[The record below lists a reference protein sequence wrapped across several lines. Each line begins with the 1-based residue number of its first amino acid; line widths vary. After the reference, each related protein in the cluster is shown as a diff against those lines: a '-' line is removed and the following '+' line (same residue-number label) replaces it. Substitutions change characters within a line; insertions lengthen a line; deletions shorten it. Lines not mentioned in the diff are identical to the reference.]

1 MAKPAQKNSDAYL
14 HMYRQMVKIRV
25 FEDSANEL
33 YLTAKMPGLTHMYS
47 GQEAVAVGICEAL
60 ETRDKI
66 TSTHRGHGHCVAK
79 GANFKQMFCELLGK
93 DEGYCH
99 GKGGSMHIAD
109 QANGNLGANA
119 IVGGSAGIA
128 TGAALTAKTLGT
140 GDVAV
145 CFFGDGA
152 LGQGLLYECM
162 NMAALWDLPVIYAC
176 ENNLYGEYTHVSEM
190 AAGALMDRASAFGI
204 EENEDETVE
213 TPLWI
218 TSSAIAKF
226 EAPGTGEAI
235 NTVPG
240 GLTNE
245 ELLMDLGKM
254 KHDRANLVSVQVRD
268 DPRMP
273 KPEPKSKLV
282 SNRGKFERVY
292 EPLPPEPN
300 GTSFSITYAPSEDLD
315 VTNVVVGE
323 VISGFD
329 VLAQIGSLPTV
340 PDNSDSPFFQVAKSI
355 GDKRAL
361 VSEKSFGKPFAKVTL
376 LNCGE
381 VASTKPG
388 EEVKSE
394 DGAGEEQSSQ

>member
-1 MAKPAQKNSDAYL
+1 MTRRERRPPPRNIKNGCTIESILSRDEDDEETTTTAFNHPRRRRRDLMMLTSSVFVFPTNAFNAWAASLDDDETKHQKLITNQVFFEFAIDGT
-14 HMYRQMVKIRV
+14 KIGRV
-25 FEDSANEL
+25 VVGVYGNESK
-33 YLTAKMPGLTHMYS
+33 TARRFLALSK
-47 GQEAVAVGICEAL
+47 GI
-60 ETRDKI
+60 
-66 TSTHRGHGHCVAK
+66 
-79 GANFKQMFCELLGK
+79 
-93 DEGYCH
+93 
-99 GKGGSMHIAD
+99 
-109 QANGNLGANA
+109 
-119 IVGGSAGIA
+119 
-128 TGAALTAKTLGT
+128 
-140 GDVAV
+140 
-145 CFFGDGA
+145 
-152 LGQGLLYECM
+152 QGLSYRRK
-162 NMAALWDLPVIYAC
+162 PII
-176 ENNLYGEYTHVSEM
+176 
-190 AAGALMDRASAFGI
+190 GI

>member
-1 MAKPAQKNSDAYL
+1 MTFRRERSTPLPRNIKNGCTAESILSRNEDDEETTKTAFNHPRRRRRDL
-14 HMYRQMVKIRV
+14 MMLASSV
-25 FEDSANEL
+25 FVFP
-33 YLTAKMPGLTHMYS
+33 T
-47 GQEAVAVGICEAL
+47 
-60 ETRDKI
+60 
-66 TSTHRGHGHCVAK
+66 
-79 GANFKQMFCELLGK
+79 
-93 DEGYCH
+93 
-99 GKGGSMHIAD
+99 
-109 QANGNLGANA
+109 NA
-119 IVGGSAGIA
+119 FNAWA
-128 TGAALTAKTLGT
+128 AALDDDETNHQKLITNQVFFEFAIDGTKIGRVVVGVYGNESITARRFL
-140 GDVAV
+140 
-145 CFFGDGA
+145 A
-152 LGQGLLYECM
+152 LSKGIQGLSYRRK
-162 NMAALWDLPVIYAC
+162 PII
-176 ENNLYGEYTHVSEM
+176 
-190 AAGALMDRASAFGI
+190 GI

-394 DGAGEEQSSQ
+394 DGAGEEQSSK

>member
-1 MAKPAQKNSDAYL
+1 MTRGRERSTTLPRIIKNGCTIETILSRDDGETTIAFNHTRRRRDL
-14 HMYRQMVKIRV
+14 MMIAGGVSSSLLFSGFVFPNAPFAWAADDETNRVITNQVFFEFAIDGTKIGQV
-25 FEDSANEL
+25 VVGVYGDESI
-33 YLTAKMPGLTHMYS
+33 TARRFLALSK
-47 GQEAVAVGICEAL
+47 GI
-60 ETRDKI
+60 
-66 TSTHRGHGHCVAK
+66 
-79 GANFKQMFCELLGK
+79 
-93 DEGYCH
+93 
-99 GKGGSMHIAD
+99 
-109 QANGNLGANA
+109 
-119 IVGGSAGIA
+119 
-128 TGAALTAKTLGT
+128 
-140 GDVAV
+140 
-145 CFFGDGA
+145 
-152 LGQGLLYECM
+152 QGLSYRRK
-162 NMAALWDLPVIYAC
+162 PII
-176 ENNLYGEYTHVSEM
+176 
-190 AAGALMDRASAFGI
+190 GI

-218 TSSAIAKF
+218 TSAAIAKF

-245 ELLMDLGKM
+245 ELLKDLGKR

-300 GTSFSITYAPSEDLD
+300 GTSFSITYALSEDLD

>member
-1 MAKPAQKNSDAYL
+1 MTRRERRPPPRNIKNGCTIESILSRDEDDEETTTTAFNHPRRRRRDL
-14 HMYRQMVKIRV
+14 MMLTSSV
-25 FEDSANEL
+25 FVFP
-33 YLTAKMPGLTHMYS
+33 T
-47 GQEAVAVGICEAL
+47 
-60 ETRDKI
+60 
-66 TSTHRGHGHCVAK
+66 
-79 GANFKQMFCELLGK
+79 
-93 DEGYCH
+93 
-99 GKGGSMHIAD
+99 
-109 QANGNLGANA
+109 NA
-119 IVGGSAGIA
+119 FNAWA
-128 TGAALTAKTLGT
+128 AALDDDETKHQKLITNQVFFEFAIDGTKIGRVVVGVYGNESITARRFL
-140 GDVAV
+140 
-145 CFFGDGA
+145 A
-152 LGQGLLYECM
+152 LSKGIKGLSYRRK
-162 NMAALWDLPVIYAC
+162 PII
-176 ENNLYGEYTHVSEM
+176 
-190 AAGALMDRASAFGI
+190 GI

>member
-1 MAKPAQKNSDAYL
+1 MTRRERRPPPRNIKNGCTIESILSRDEDDEETTTTAFNHPRRRRRRDL
-14 HMYRQMVKIRV
+14 MMLTSSV
-25 FEDSANEL
+25 FVFP
-33 YLTAKMPGLTHMYS
+33 T
-47 GQEAVAVGICEAL
+47 
-60 ETRDKI
+60 
-66 TSTHRGHGHCVAK
+66 
-79 GANFKQMFCELLGK
+79 
-93 DEGYCH
+93 
-99 GKGGSMHIAD
+99 
-109 QANGNLGANA
+109 NA
-119 IVGGSAGIA
+119 FNAWA
-128 TGAALTAKTLGT
+128 AALDDDETKHQKLITNQVFFEFAIDGTKIGRVVVGVYGNESITARRFL
-140 GDVAV
+140 
-145 CFFGDGA
+145 A
-152 LGQGLLYECM
+152 LSKGIQGLSYRRK
-162 NMAALWDLPVIYAC
+162 PII
-176 ENNLYGEYTHVSEM
+176 
-190 AAGALMDRASAFGI
+190 GI

-300 GTSFSITYAPSEDLD
+300 GTSFSITCAPSEDLD

>member
-1 MAKPAQKNSDAYL
+1 MTRRERRPPPRNIKNGCTIESILSRDEDDEETTTTAFNHPRRRRRRDL
-14 HMYRQMVKIRV
+14 MMLTSSVLV
-25 FEDSANEL
+25 FP
-33 YLTAKMPGLTHMYS
+33 T
-47 GQEAVAVGICEAL
+47 
-60 ETRDKI
+60 
-66 TSTHRGHGHCVAK
+66 
-79 GANFKQMFCELLGK
+79 
-93 DEGYCH
+93 
-99 GKGGSMHIAD
+99 
-109 QANGNLGANA
+109 NA
-119 IVGGSAGIA
+119 FNAWA
-128 TGAALTAKTLGT
+128 AALDDDETKHQKLITNQVFFEFAIDGTKIGRVVVGVYGNESITARRFL
-140 GDVAV
+140 
-145 CFFGDGA
+145 A
-152 LGQGLLYECM
+152 LSKGIQGLSYRRK
-162 NMAALWDLPVIYAC
+162 PII
-176 ENNLYGEYTHVSEM
+176 
-190 AAGALMDRASAFGI
+190 GI

>member
-1 MAKPAQKNSDAYL
+1 MTRRERRPPPRNIKNGCTIESILSRDEDDEETTTTAFNHPRRRRRDL
-14 HMYRQMVKIRV
+14 MMLTSSV
-25 FEDSANEL
+25 FVFP
-33 YLTAKMPGLTHMYS
+33 T
-47 GQEAVAVGICEAL
+47 
-60 ETRDKI
+60 
-66 TSTHRGHGHCVAK
+66 
-79 GANFKQMFCELLGK
+79 
-93 DEGYCH
+93 
-99 GKGGSMHIAD
+99 
-109 QANGNLGANA
+109 NA
-119 IVGGSAGIA
+119 FNAWA
-128 TGAALTAKTLGT
+128 AALDDDETKHQKLITNQVFFEFAIDGTKIGRVVVGVYGNESITARRFL
-140 GDVAV
+140 
-145 CFFGDGA
+145 A
-152 LGQGLLYECM
+152 LSKGIQGLSYRRK
-162 NMAALWDLPVIYAC
+162 PII
-176 ENNLYGEYTHVSEM
+176 
-190 AAGALMDRASAFGI
+190 GI

-315 VTNVVVGE
+315 VANVVVGE

>member
-1 MAKPAQKNSDAYL
+1 MTRRERRPPPRNIKNGCTIESILSRDEDDEETTTTAFNHPRRRRRDLMMLTSSVFVFPTNAFNAWAAALDDDETKHQKLITNQVFFEFAIDGT
-14 HMYRQMVKIRV
+14 KIGRV
-25 FEDSANEL
+25 VVGVYGNE
-33 YLTAKMPGLTHMYS
+33 S
-47 GQEAVAVGICEAL
+47 
-60 ETRDKI
+60 I
-66 TSTHRGHGHCVAK
+66 TSRRFLALSK
-79 GANFKQMFCELLGK
+79 G
-93 DEGYCH
+93 
-99 GKGGSMHIAD
+99 I
-109 QANGNLGANA
+109 
-119 IVGGSAGIA
+119 
-128 TGAALTAKTLGT
+128 
-140 GDVAV
+140 
-145 CFFGDGA
+145 
-152 LGQGLLYECM
+152 QGLSYRRK
-162 NMAALWDLPVIYAC
+162 PII
-176 ENNLYGEYTHVSEM
+176 
-190 AAGALMDRASAFGI
+190 GI

>member
-1 MAKPAQKNSDAYL
+1 MTRRERRPPPRNIKNGCTIESILSRDEDDEETTTTAFNHPRRRRRDL
-14 HMYRQMVKIRV
+14 MMLTSSV
-25 FEDSANEL
+25 FVFP
-33 YLTAKMPGLTHMYS
+33 T
-47 GQEAVAVGICEAL
+47 
-60 ETRDKI
+60 
-66 TSTHRGHGHCVAK
+66 
-79 GANFKQMFCELLGK
+79 
-93 DEGYCH
+93 
-99 GKGGSMHIAD
+99 
-109 QANGNLGANA
+109 NA
-119 IVGGSAGIA
+119 FNAWA
-128 TGAALTAKTLGT
+128 AALDDDETKHQKLITNQVFFEFAIDGTKIGRVVVGVYGNESITARRFL
-140 GDVAV
+140 
-145 CFFGDGA
+145 A
-152 LGQGLLYECM
+152 LSKGIQGLSYRRK
-162 NMAALWDLPVIYAC
+162 PII
-176 ENNLYGEYTHVSEM
+176 
-190 AAGALMDRASAFGI
+190 GI

-254 KHDRANLVSVQVRD
+254 KHDRANLVSIQVRD

>member
-1 MAKPAQKNSDAYL
+1 MTRRERRPPPRNIKNGCTIESILSRDEDDEETTTTAFNHPRRRRRDL
-14 HMYRQMVKIRV
+14 MMLTSSVLV
-25 FEDSANEL
+25 FP
-33 YLTAKMPGLTHMYS
+33 T
-47 GQEAVAVGICEAL
+47 
-60 ETRDKI
+60 
-66 TSTHRGHGHCVAK
+66 
-79 GANFKQMFCELLGK
+79 
-93 DEGYCH
+93 
-99 GKGGSMHIAD
+99 
-109 QANGNLGANA
+109 NA
-119 IVGGSAGIA
+119 FNAWA
-128 TGAALTAKTLGT
+128 AALDDDETKHQKLITNQVFFEFAIDGTKIGRVVVGVYGNESITARRFL
-140 GDVAV
+140 
-145 CFFGDGA
+145 A
-152 LGQGLLYECM
+152 LSKGIQGLSYRRK
-162 NMAALWDLPVIYAC
+162 PII
-176 ENNLYGEYTHVSEM
+176 
-190 AAGALMDRASAFGI
+190 GI

>member
-1 MAKPAQKNSDAYL
+1 MTFRRERSTPLPRNIKNGGTVESIL
-14 HMYRQMVKIRV
+14 YRD
-25 FEDSANEL
+25 EDDEETTT
-33 YLTAKMPGLTHMYS
+33 TAFSHPRRRR
-47 GQEAVAVGICEAL
+47 
-60 ETRDKI
+60 RDLMMI
-66 TSTHRGHGHCVAK
+66 TSSVVVFPT
-79 GANFKQMFCELLGK
+79 
-93 DEGYCH
+93 
-99 GKGGSMHIAD
+99 
-109 QANGNLGANA
+109 NA
-119 IVGGSAGIA
+119 PFAR
-128 TGAALTAKTLGT
+128 AALDDDETNRQGVITNQVFFEFAIDGTKIGRVVVGVYGNESITARRFL
-140 GDVAV
+140 
-145 CFFGDGA
+145 A
-152 LGQGLLYECM
+152 LSKGIQGLSYRRK
-162 NMAALWDLPVIYAC
+162 PII
-176 ENNLYGEYTHVSEM
+176 
-190 AAGALMDRASAFGI
+190 GI

-218 TSSAIAKF
+218 TSAAIAKF

-245 ELLMDLGKM
+245 ELLIDLGRM
-254 KHDRANLVSVQVRD
+254 KHDRANLVSIQVRD

-315 VTNVVVGE
+315 VTNVVIGE

-376 LNCGE
+376 LNGGE

>member
-1 MAKPAQKNSDAYL
+1 MTRRERRPPPRNIKNGCTIESILSRDEDDEETTTAAFNHPRRRRRDL
-14 HMYRQMVKIRV
+14 MMLASSV
-25 FEDSANEL
+25 FVFP
-33 YLTAKMPGLTHMYS
+33 T
-47 GQEAVAVGICEAL
+47 
-60 ETRDKI
+60 
-66 TSTHRGHGHCVAK
+66 
-79 GANFKQMFCELLGK
+79 
-93 DEGYCH
+93 
-99 GKGGSMHIAD
+99 
-109 QANGNLGANA
+109 NA
-119 IVGGSAGIA
+119 FNAWA
-128 TGAALTAKTLGT
+128 AALDDDETKHQKLITNQVFFEFAIDGTKIGRVVVGVYGNESITARRFL
-140 GDVAV
+140 
-145 CFFGDGA
+145 A
-152 LGQGLLYECM
+152 LSKGIQGLSYRRK
-162 NMAALWDLPVIYAC
+162 PII
-176 ENNLYGEYTHVSEM
+176 
-190 AAGALMDRASAFGI
+190 GI

>member
-1 MAKPAQKNSDAYL
+1 MTRRERRPPPRNIKNGCTIESILSRDEDDEETTTTAFNHPRRRRRDL
-14 HMYRQMVKIRV
+14 MMLTSSAFV
-25 FEDSANEL
+25 FP
-33 YLTAKMPGLTHMYS
+33 T
-47 GQEAVAVGICEAL
+47 
-60 ETRDKI
+60 
-66 TSTHRGHGHCVAK
+66 
-79 GANFKQMFCELLGK
+79 
-93 DEGYCH
+93 
-99 GKGGSMHIAD
+99 
-109 QANGNLGANA
+109 NA
-119 IVGGSAGIA
+119 FNAWA
-128 TGAALTAKTLGT
+128 AALDDDETKHQKLITNQVFFEFAIDWTKIGRVVVGVYGNESITARRFL
-140 GDVAV
+140 
-145 CFFGDGA
+145 A
-152 LGQGLLYECM
+152 LSKGIQGLSYRRK
-162 NMAALWDLPVIYAC
+162 PII
-176 ENNLYGEYTHVSEM
+176 
-190 AAGALMDRASAFGI
+190 GI

>member
-1 MAKPAQKNSDAYL
+1 MTRRERRPPPRNIKNGCTIESILSRDEDDEETTTTAFNHPRRRRRRDL
-14 HMYRQMVKIRV
+14 MMLTSSV
-25 FEDSANEL
+25 FVFP
-33 YLTAKMPGLTHMYS
+33 T
-47 GQEAVAVGICEAL
+47 
-60 ETRDKI
+60 
-66 TSTHRGHGHCVAK
+66 
-79 GANFKQMFCELLGK
+79 
-93 DEGYCH
+93 
-99 GKGGSMHIAD
+99 
-109 QANGNLGANA
+109 NA
-119 IVGGSAGIA
+119 FNAWA
-128 TGAALTAKTLGT
+128 AALDDDETNHQKLITNQVFFEFAIDGTKIGRVLVGVYGNESITARRFL
-140 GDVAV
+140 
-145 CFFGDGA
+145 A
-152 LGQGLLYECM
+152 LSKGIQGLSYRRK
-162 NMAALWDLPVIYAC
+162 PII
-176 ENNLYGEYTHVSEM
+176 
-190 AAGALMDRASAFGI
+190 GI

>member
-1 MAKPAQKNSDAYL
+1 
-14 HMYRQMVKIRV
+14 MVGV
-25 FEDSANEL
+25 YGNESI
-33 YLTAKMPGLTHMYS
+33 TARRFLALSK
-47 GQEAVAVGICEAL
+47 GI
-60 ETRDKI
+60 
-66 TSTHRGHGHCVAK
+66 
-79 GANFKQMFCELLGK
+79 
-93 DEGYCH
+93 
-99 GKGGSMHIAD
+99 
-109 QANGNLGANA
+109 
-119 IVGGSAGIA
+119 
-128 TGAALTAKTLGT
+128 
-140 GDVAV
+140 
-145 CFFGDGA
+145 
-152 LGQGLLYECM
+152 QGLSYRRK
-162 NMAALWDLPVIYAC
+162 PII
-176 ENNLYGEYTHVSEM
+176 
-190 AAGALMDRASAFGI
+190 GI

-323 VISGFD
+323 VINGFD

>member
-1 MAKPAQKNSDAYL
+1 MTRRERRPPPRNIKNGCTIESILSRDEDDEETTTTAFNHPRRRRRRDL
-14 HMYRQMVKIRV
+14 MMLTSSV
-25 FEDSANEL
+25 FVFP
-33 YLTAKMPGLTHMYS
+33 T
-47 GQEAVAVGICEAL
+47 
-60 ETRDKI
+60 
-66 TSTHRGHGHCVAK
+66 
-79 GANFKQMFCELLGK
+79 
-93 DEGYCH
+93 
-99 GKGGSMHIAD
+99 
-109 QANGNLGANA
+109 NA
-119 IVGGSAGIA
+119 FNAWA
-128 TGAALTAKTLGT
+128 AALDDDETKHQKLITNQVFFEFAIDGTKIGRVVVGVYGNESITARRFL
-140 GDVAV
+140 
-145 CFFGDGA
+145 A
-152 LGQGLLYECM
+152 LSKGIQGLSYRRK
-162 NMAALWDLPVIYAC
+162 PII
-176 ENNLYGEYTHVSEM
+176 
-190 AAGALMDRASAFGI
+190 GI

-245 ELLMDLGKM
+245 ELLMDLGKI

-394 DGAGEEQSSQ
+394 GGAGEEQSSQ

>member
-1 MAKPAQKNSDAYL
+1 MTFRRERSTPLPRNIKNGCTAESILSRNEDDEETTKTAFNHPRRRRRDL
-14 HMYRQMVKIRV
+14 MMLASSV
-25 FEDSANEL
+25 FVFP
-33 YLTAKMPGLTHMYS
+33 T
-47 GQEAVAVGICEAL
+47 
-60 ETRDKI
+60 
-66 TSTHRGHGHCVAK
+66 
-79 GANFKQMFCELLGK
+79 
-93 DEGYCH
+93 
-99 GKGGSMHIAD
+99 
-109 QANGNLGANA
+109 NA
-119 IVGGSAGIA
+119 FNAWA
-128 TGAALTAKTLGT
+128 AALDDDETNHQKLITNQVFFEFAIDGTKIGRVVVGVYGNESITARRFL
-140 GDVAV
+140 
-145 CFFGDGA
+145 A
-152 LGQGLLYECM
+152 LSKGIQGLSYRRK
-162 NMAALWDLPVIYAC
+162 PII
-176 ENNLYGEYTHVSEM
+176 
-190 AAGALMDRASAFGI
+190 GI

-218 TSSAIAKF
+218 TSAAIAKF

-245 ELLMDLGKM
+245 ELLMDLGKT

-394 DGAGEEQSSQ
+394 DGAGEEQSSK

>member
-1 MAKPAQKNSDAYL
+1 MTRRERRPPPRNIKNGCTIESILSRDEDDEETTTTAFNHPRRRRRRDL
-14 HMYRQMVKIRV
+14 MMLTSSV
-25 FEDSANEL
+25 FVFP
-33 YLTAKMPGLTHMYS
+33 T
-47 GQEAVAVGICEAL
+47 
-60 ETRDKI
+60 
-66 TSTHRGHGHCVAK
+66 
-79 GANFKQMFCELLGK
+79 
-93 DEGYCH
+93 
-99 GKGGSMHIAD
+99 
-109 QANGNLGANA
+109 NA
-119 IVGGSAGIA
+119 FNAWA
-128 TGAALTAKTLGT
+128 AALDDDETKHQKLITNQVFFEFAIDGTKIGRVVVGVYGNESITARRFL
-140 GDVAV
+140 
-145 CFFGDGA
+145 A
-152 LGQGLLYECM
+152 LSKGIQGLSYRRK
-162 NMAALWDLPVIYAC
+162 PII
-176 ENNLYGEYTHVSEM
+176 
-190 AAGALMDRASAFGI
+190 GI

-245 ELLMDLGKM
+245 ELLIDLGRM
-254 KHDRANLVSVQVRD
+254 KHDRANLVSIQVRD

>member
-1 MAKPAQKNSDAYL
+1 MTRRERRPPPRNNKNGFIIESILRDEDDEETTTTAFNHPRRRRRDL
-14 HMYRQMVKIRV
+14 MMLAPSV
-25 FEDSANEL
+25 FVFP
-33 YLTAKMPGLTHMYS
+33 T
-47 GQEAVAVGICEAL
+47 
-60 ETRDKI
+60 
-66 TSTHRGHGHCVAK
+66 
-79 GANFKQMFCELLGK
+79 
-93 DEGYCH
+93 
-99 GKGGSMHIAD
+99 
-109 QANGNLGANA
+109 NA
-119 IVGGSAGIA
+119 FNAWA
-128 TGAALTAKTLGT
+128 AALDDDETNHQKLITNQVFFEFAIDGTKIGRVVVGVYGNESITARRFL
-140 GDVAV
+140 
-145 CFFGDGA
+145 A
-152 LGQGLLYECM
+152 LSKGIQGLSYRRK
-162 NMAALWDLPVIYAC
+162 PII
-176 ENNLYGEYTHVSEM
+176 
-190 AAGALMDRASAFGI
+190 GI

>member
-1 MAKPAQKNSDAYL
+1 MTRRERRPPPRNIKNGCTIESILSRDEDDEETTTTAFNHARRRRRDL
-14 HMYRQMVKIRV
+14 MMLTSSVCV
-25 FEDSANEL
+25 FP
-33 YLTAKMPGLTHMYS
+33 T
-47 GQEAVAVGICEAL
+47 
-60 ETRDKI
+60 
-66 TSTHRGHGHCVAK
+66 
-79 GANFKQMFCELLGK
+79 
-93 DEGYCH
+93 
-99 GKGGSMHIAD
+99 
-109 QANGNLGANA
+109 NA
-119 IVGGSAGIA
+119 FNAWA
-128 TGAALTAKTLGT
+128 AALDDDETKHQKLITNQVFFEFAIDGTKIGRVVVGVYGNESITARRFL
-140 GDVAV
+140 
-145 CFFGDGA
+145 A
-152 LGQGLLYECM
+152 LSKGIQGLSYRRK
-162 NMAALWDLPVIYAC
+162 PII
-176 ENNLYGEYTHVSEM
+176 
-190 AAGALMDRASAFGI
+190 GI

-245 ELLMDLGKM
+245 ELLMDLGRM

>member
-1 MAKPAQKNSDAYL
+1 MTRRERRPPPRINKNGFLIESILSRDEDDEETTTTAFNHPRRRRRDL
-14 HMYRQMVKIRV
+14 MMLTSSV
-25 FEDSANEL
+25 FVFP
-33 YLTAKMPGLTHMYS
+33 T
-47 GQEAVAVGICEAL
+47 
-60 ETRDKI
+60 
-66 TSTHRGHGHCVAK
+66 
-79 GANFKQMFCELLGK
+79 
-93 DEGYCH
+93 
-99 GKGGSMHIAD
+99 
-109 QANGNLGANA
+109 NA
-119 IVGGSAGIA
+119 FNAWA
-128 TGAALTAKTLGT
+128 AALDDDETKHQKLITNQVFFEFAIDGTKIGRVVVGVYGNESITARRFL
-140 GDVAV
+140 
-145 CFFGDGA
+145 A
-152 LGQGLLYECM
+152 LSKGIQGLSYRRK
-162 NMAALWDLPVIYAC
+162 PII
-176 ENNLYGEYTHVSEM
+176 
-190 AAGALMDRASAFGI
+190 GI

-245 ELLMDLGKM
+245 ELLMDLGRM

>member
-1 MAKPAQKNSDAYL
+1 MTRRERRPPPRINKNGFLIESILSRDEDDEETTTTAFNHPRRRRRDL
-14 HMYRQMVKIRV
+14 MMLTSSV
-25 FEDSANEL
+25 FVFP
-33 YLTAKMPGLTHMYS
+33 T
-47 GQEAVAVGICEAL
+47 
-60 ETRDKI
+60 
-66 TSTHRGHGHCVAK
+66 
-79 GANFKQMFCELLGK
+79 
-93 DEGYCH
+93 
-99 GKGGSMHIAD
+99 
-109 QANGNLGANA
+109 NA
-119 IVGGSAGIA
+119 FNAWA
-128 TGAALTAKTLGT
+128 AALDDDETKHQKLITNQVFFEFAIDGTKIGRVVVGVYGNESITARRFL
-140 GDVAV
+140 
-145 CFFGDGA
+145 A
-152 LGQGLLYECM
+152 LSKGIQGLSYRRK
-162 NMAALWDLPVIYAC
+162 PII
-176 ENNLYGEYTHVSEM
+176 
-190 AAGALMDRASAFGI
+190 GI

-273 KPEPKSKLV
+273 NPEPKSKLV

>member
-1 MAKPAQKNSDAYL
+1 MTRRERRPPPRNIKNGCTIESILSRDEDDEETTTTAFNHPRRRRRRDLMMLTSSVFVFPTNAFNAWAAALDDDETKHQKLITNQVFFEFAIDGT
-14 HMYRQMVKIRV
+14 KIGRV
-25 FEDSANEL
+25 VVGVYGNE
-33 YLTAKMPGLTHMYS
+33 S
-47 GQEAVAVGICEAL
+47 
-60 ETRDKI
+60 I
-66 TSTHRGHGHCVAK
+66 TSRRFLALSK
-79 GANFKQMFCELLGK
+79 G
-93 DEGYCH
+93 
-99 GKGGSMHIAD
+99 I
-109 QANGNLGANA
+109 
-119 IVGGSAGIA
+119 
-128 TGAALTAKTLGT
+128 
-140 GDVAV
+140 
-145 CFFGDGA
+145 
-152 LGQGLLYECM
+152 QGLSYRRK
-162 NMAALWDLPVIYAC
+162 PII
-176 ENNLYGEYTHVSEM
+176 
-190 AAGALMDRASAFGI
+190 GI

>member
-1 MAKPAQKNSDAYL
+1 MTRRERRPPPRNNKNGFIIESILRDEDDEETTTTAFNHPRRRRRDL
-14 HMYRQMVKIRV
+14 MMLASSV
-25 FEDSANEL
+25 FVFP
-33 YLTAKMPGLTHMYS
+33 T
-47 GQEAVAVGICEAL
+47 
-60 ETRDKI
+60 
-66 TSTHRGHGHCVAK
+66 
-79 GANFKQMFCELLGK
+79 
-93 DEGYCH
+93 
-99 GKGGSMHIAD
+99 
-109 QANGNLGANA
+109 NA
-119 IVGGSAGIA
+119 FNAWA
-128 TGAALTAKTLGT
+128 AALDDDETNHQKLITNQVFFEFAIDGTKIGRVVVGVYGNESITARRIL
-140 GDVAV
+140 
-145 CFFGDGA
+145 A
-152 LGQGLLYECM
+152 LSKGIQGLSYRRK
-162 NMAALWDLPVIYAC
+162 PII
-176 ENNLYGEYTHVSEM
+176 
-190 AAGALMDRASAFGI
+190 GI

-235 NTVPG
+235 NSVPG

>member
-1 MAKPAQKNSDAYL
+1 MTRRERRPPPRNIKNGCTIESILSRDEDDEETTTTAFNHPRRRRRRDL
-14 HMYRQMVKIRV
+14 MMLTSSVLV
-25 FEDSANEL
+25 FP
-33 YLTAKMPGLTHMYS
+33 T
-47 GQEAVAVGICEAL
+47 
-60 ETRDKI
+60 
-66 TSTHRGHGHCVAK
+66 
-79 GANFKQMFCELLGK
+79 
-93 DEGYCH
+93 
-99 GKGGSMHIAD
+99 
-109 QANGNLGANA
+109 NA
-119 IVGGSAGIA
+119 FNAWA
-128 TGAALTAKTLGT
+128 AALDDDETKHQKLITNQVFFEFAIDGTKIGRVVVGVYGNESITARRFL
-140 GDVAV
+140 
-145 CFFGDGA
+145 A
-152 LGQGLLYECM
+152 LSKGIQGLSYRRK
-162 NMAALWDLPVIYAC
+162 PII
-176 ENNLYGEYTHVSEM
+176 
-190 AAGALMDRASAFGI
+190 GI

-245 ELLMDLGKM
+245 ELLMDLGKI

>member
-1 MAKPAQKNSDAYL
+1 MTRRERRPPPRNIKNGCTIESILSRDEDDEETTTTAFHHPRRRRRRDL
-14 HMYRQMVKIRV
+14 MMLTSSV
-25 FEDSANEL
+25 FVFP
-33 YLTAKMPGLTHMYS
+33 T
-47 GQEAVAVGICEAL
+47 
-60 ETRDKI
+60 
-66 TSTHRGHGHCVAK
+66 
-79 GANFKQMFCELLGK
+79 
-93 DEGYCH
+93 
-99 GKGGSMHIAD
+99 
-109 QANGNLGANA
+109 NA
-119 IVGGSAGIA
+119 FNAWA
-128 TGAALTAKTLGT
+128 AALDDDETKHQKLITNQVFFEFAIDGTKIGRVVVGVYGNESITARRFL
-140 GDVAV
+140 
-145 CFFGDGA
+145 A
-152 LGQGLLYECM
+152 LSKGIQGLSYRRK
-162 NMAALWDLPVIYAC
+162 PII
-176 ENNLYGEYTHVSEM
+176 
-190 AAGALMDRASAFGI
+190 GI

>member
-1 MAKPAQKNSDAYL
+1 MTRRERRPPPRINKNGFIIESILSRDEDDEETTTTAFNHPRRRRRDL
-14 HMYRQMVKIRV
+14 MMLTSSV
-25 FEDSANEL
+25 FVFP
-33 YLTAKMPGLTHMYS
+33 T
-47 GQEAVAVGICEAL
+47 
-60 ETRDKI
+60 
-66 TSTHRGHGHCVAK
+66 
-79 GANFKQMFCELLGK
+79 
-93 DEGYCH
+93 
-99 GKGGSMHIAD
+99 
-109 QANGNLGANA
+109 NA
-119 IVGGSAGIA
+119 FNAWA
-128 TGAALTAKTLGT
+128 AALDDDETNHQKLITNQVFFEFAIDGTKIGRVVVGVYGNESITARRFL
-140 GDVAV
+140 
-145 CFFGDGA
+145 A
-152 LGQGLLYECM
+152 LSKGIQGLSYRRK
-162 NMAALWDLPVIYAC
+162 PII
-176 ENNLYGEYTHVSEM
+176 
-190 AAGALMDRASAFGI
+190 GI

>member
-1 MAKPAQKNSDAYL
+1 MTRRERRPPPRNIKNGCTIESILSRDEDDEETTTTAFTHPRRRRRDL
-14 HMYRQMVKIRV
+14 MMLTSSV
-25 FEDSANEL
+25 FVFP
-33 YLTAKMPGLTHMYS
+33 T
-47 GQEAVAVGICEAL
+47 
-60 ETRDKI
+60 
-66 TSTHRGHGHCVAK
+66 
-79 GANFKQMFCELLGK
+79 
-93 DEGYCH
+93 
-99 GKGGSMHIAD
+99 
-109 QANGNLGANA
+109 NA
-119 IVGGSAGIA
+119 FNAWA
-128 TGAALTAKTLGT
+128 AALDDDETNHQKLITNQVFFEFAIDGTKIGRVVVGVYGNESITARRFL
-140 GDVAV
+140 
-145 CFFGDGA
+145 A
-152 LGQGLLYECM
+152 LSKGIQGLSYRRK
-162 NMAALWDLPVIYAC
+162 PII
-176 ENNLYGEYTHVSEM
+176 
-190 AAGALMDRASAFGI
+190 GI

>member
-1 MAKPAQKNSDAYL
+1 MTFRRERSTPLPRNIKNGCTVESIL
-14 HMYRQMVKIRV
+14 SRN
-25 FEDSANEL
+25 EDDEETTT
-33 YLTAKMPGLTHMYS
+33 TAFNHPRRRR
-47 GQEAVAVGICEAL
+47 
-60 ETRDKI
+60 RDLMMI
-66 TSTHRGHGHCVAK
+66 TSSVFVFPT
-79 GANFKQMFCELLGK
+79 
-93 DEGYCH
+93 
-99 GKGGSMHIAD
+99 
-109 QANGNLGANA
+109 NA
-119 IVGGSAGIA
+119 PFAR
-128 TGAALTAKTLGT
+128 AALDDDETNRQGVITNQVFFEFAIDGTKIGRVVVGVYGNESITARRFL
-140 GDVAV
+140 
-145 CFFGDGA
+145 A
-152 LGQGLLYECM
+152 LSKGIQGLSYRRK
-162 NMAALWDLPVIYAC
+162 PII
-176 ENNLYGEYTHVSEM
+176 
-190 AAGALMDRASAFGI
+190 GI

-245 ELLMDLGKM
+245 ELLIDLGRM
-254 KHDRANLVSVQVRD
+254 KHDRANLVSIQVRD

>member
-1 MAKPAQKNSDAYL
+1 MTRRERRPPPRNIKNGCTIESILSRDEDDEETTTTAFNHPRRRRRDL
-14 HMYRQMVKIRV
+14 MMLTSSV
-25 FEDSANEL
+25 FVFP
-33 YLTAKMPGLTHMYS
+33 T
-47 GQEAVAVGICEAL
+47 
-60 ETRDKI
+60 
-66 TSTHRGHGHCVAK
+66 
-79 GANFKQMFCELLGK
+79 
-93 DEGYCH
+93 
-99 GKGGSMHIAD
+99 
-109 QANGNLGANA
+109 NA
-119 IVGGSAGIA
+119 FNAWA
-128 TGAALTAKTLGT
+128 AALDDDETKHQKLITNQVFFEFAIDGTKIGRVVVGVYGNESKTARRFL
-140 GDVAV
+140 
-145 CFFGDGA
+145 A
-152 LGQGLLYECM
+152 LSKGIQGLSYRRK
-162 NMAALWDLPVIYAC
+162 PII
-176 ENNLYGEYTHVSEM
+176 
-190 AAGALMDRASAFGI
+190 GI

-245 ELLMDLGKM
+245 ELLMDLGRM

>member
-1 MAKPAQKNSDAYL
+1 MTFRRERSTPLPRNIKNGCTVESIL
-14 HMYRQMVKIRV
+14 SRN
-25 FEDSANEL
+25 EDDEETTT
-33 YLTAKMPGLTHMYS
+33 TAFHHPRRRR
-47 GQEAVAVGICEAL
+47 
-60 ETRDKI
+60 RDLMMI
-66 TSTHRGHGHCVAK
+66 TSSVFVFPT
-79 GANFKQMFCELLGK
+79 
-93 DEGYCH
+93 
-99 GKGGSMHIAD
+99 
-109 QANGNLGANA
+109 NA
-119 IVGGSAGIA
+119 PFAR
-128 TGAALTAKTLGT
+128 AALDDDETNRQGVITNQVFFEFAIDGTKIGRVVVGVYGNESITARRFL
-140 GDVAV
+140 
-145 CFFGDGA
+145 A
-152 LGQGLLYECM
+152 LSKGIQGLSYRRK
-162 NMAALWDLPVIYAC
+162 PII
-176 ENNLYGEYTHVSEM
+176 
-190 AAGALMDRASAFGI
+190 GI

-218 TSSAIAKF
+218 TSAAIAKF

-245 ELLMDLGKM
+245 ELLIDLGRM
-254 KHDRANLVSVQVRD
+254 KHDRANLVSIQVRD

-315 VTNVVVGE
+315 VTNVVIGE

>member
-1 MAKPAQKNSDAYL
+1 MTRRERRPPPRNIKNGCTIESILRDEDDEETTTTAFNHPRRRRRDL
-14 HMYRQMVKIRV
+14 MMLASSV
-25 FEDSANEL
+25 FVFP
-33 YLTAKMPGLTHMYS
+33 T
-47 GQEAVAVGICEAL
+47 
-60 ETRDKI
+60 
-66 TSTHRGHGHCVAK
+66 
-79 GANFKQMFCELLGK
+79 
-93 DEGYCH
+93 
-99 GKGGSMHIAD
+99 
-109 QANGNLGANA
+109 NA
-119 IVGGSAGIA
+119 FNAWA
-128 TGAALTAKTLGT
+128 AALDDDETNHQKLITNQVFFEFAIDGTKIGRVVVGVYGNESITARRFL
-140 GDVAV
+140 
-145 CFFGDGA
+145 A
-152 LGQGLLYECM
+152 LSKGIQGLSYRRK
-162 NMAALWDLPVIYAC
+162 PII
-176 ENNLYGEYTHVSEM
+176 
-190 AAGALMDRASAFGI
+190 GI

>member
-1 MAKPAQKNSDAYL
+1 MMLTSS
-14 HMYRQMVKIRV
+14 V
-25 FEDSANEL
+25 FVFP
-33 YLTAKMPGLTHMYS
+33 T
-47 GQEAVAVGICEAL
+47 
-60 ETRDKI
+60 
-66 TSTHRGHGHCVAK
+66 
-79 GANFKQMFCELLGK
+79 
-93 DEGYCH
+93 
-99 GKGGSMHIAD
+99 
-109 QANGNLGANA
+109 NA
-119 IVGGSAGIA
+119 FNAWA
-128 TGAALTAKTLGT
+128 AALDDDETKHQKLITDQVFFEFAIDGTKIGRVVVGVYGNESITARRFL
-140 GDVAV
+140 
-145 CFFGDGA
+145 A
-152 LGQGLLYECM
+152 LSKGIQGLSYRRK
-162 NMAALWDLPVIYAC
+162 PII
-176 ENNLYGEYTHVSEM
+176 
-190 AAGALMDRASAFGI
+190 GI

-218 TSSAIAKF
+218 A
-226 EAPGTGEAI
+226 
-235 NTVPG
+235 VC
-240 GLTNE
+240 
-245 ELLMDLGKM
+245 DC
-254 KHDRANLVSVQVRD
+254 Q
-268 DPRMP
+268 
-273 KPEPKSKLV
+273 
-282 SNRGKFERVY
+282 
-292 EPLPPEPN
+292 PN

>member
-1 MAKPAQKNSDAYL
+1 MTRRERRPPPRNIKNGCTIESILSRDEDDEETTTTAFNHPRRRRRDL
-14 HMYRQMVKIRV
+14 MMLTSSV
-25 FEDSANEL
+25 FVFP
-33 YLTAKMPGLTHMYS
+33 T
-47 GQEAVAVGICEAL
+47 
-60 ETRDKI
+60 
-66 TSTHRGHGHCVAK
+66 
-79 GANFKQMFCELLGK
+79 
-93 DEGYCH
+93 
-99 GKGGSMHIAD
+99 
-109 QANGNLGANA
+109 NA
-119 IVGGSAGIA
+119 FNAWA
-128 TGAALTAKTLGT
+128 AALDDDETKHQKLITNQVFFEFAIDGTKIGRVVVGVYGNESITARRFL
-140 GDVAV
+140 
-145 CFFGDGA
+145 A
-152 LGQGLLYECM
+152 LSKGIQGLSYRRK
-162 NMAALWDLPVIYAC
+162 PII
-176 ENNLYGEYTHVSEM
+176 
-190 AAGALMDRASAFGI
+190 GI

-315 VTNVVVGE
+315 VTNVVIGE

>member
-1 MAKPAQKNSDAYL
+1 MTRRERRPPPRNIKNGCTIESILSRDEDDEETTTTAFNHPRRRRRRDL
-14 HMYRQMVKIRV
+14 MMLTSSV
-25 FEDSANEL
+25 FVFP
-33 YLTAKMPGLTHMYS
+33 T
-47 GQEAVAVGICEAL
+47 
-60 ETRDKI
+60 
-66 TSTHRGHGHCVAK
+66 
-79 GANFKQMFCELLGK
+79 
-93 DEGYCH
+93 
-99 GKGGSMHIAD
+99 
-109 QANGNLGANA
+109 NA
-119 IVGGSAGIA
+119 FNAWA
-128 TGAALTAKTLGT
+128 AALDDNETKHQKLITNQVFFEFAIDGTKIGRVVVGVYGNESITARRFL
-140 GDVAV
+140 
-145 CFFGDGA
+145 A
-152 LGQGLLYECM
+152 LSKGIQGLSYRRK
-162 NMAALWDLPVIYAC
+162 PII
-176 ENNLYGEYTHVSEM
+176 
-190 AAGALMDRASAFGI
+190 GI

>member
-1 MAKPAQKNSDAYL
+1 MTRRERRPPPRNIKNGCTIESILSRDEDDEETTTTAFDHPRRRRRDL
-14 HMYRQMVKIRV
+14 MMLASSV
-25 FEDSANEL
+25 FVFP
-33 YLTAKMPGLTHMYS
+33 T
-47 GQEAVAVGICEAL
+47 
-60 ETRDKI
+60 
-66 TSTHRGHGHCVAK
+66 
-79 GANFKQMFCELLGK
+79 
-93 DEGYCH
+93 
-99 GKGGSMHIAD
+99 
-109 QANGNLGANA
+109 NA
-119 IVGGSAGIA
+119 FNAWA
-128 TGAALTAKTLGT
+128 AALDDDETNHQKLITNQVFFEFAIDGTKIGRVVVGVYGNESITARRFL
-140 GDVAV
+140 
-145 CFFGDGA
+145 A
-152 LGQGLLYECM
+152 LSKGIQGLSYRRK
-162 NMAALWDLPVIYAC
+162 PII
-176 ENNLYGEYTHVSEM
+176 
-190 AAGALMDRASAFGI
+190 GI

-394 DGAGEEQSSQ
+394 DGAGEEQSSK